1 MTDTLKIRII
11 QKLDLLPTKTLE
23 QVLSFIEFLVWQ
35 KKAVASSAKST
46 PEQPE
51 TWQPEDRQWLESD
64 VSNLALHE
72 PYEWQPG
79 EAENGTPVTIN
90 FDQGT
95 ITIQE

>member
-1 MTDTLKIRII
+1 MTDSLKVRIT
-11 QKLDLLPTKTLE
+11 QKLDLLPAKTLE

-35 KKAVASSAKST
+35 KKEVTDAADL
-46 PEQPE
+46 PLQQPDS
-51 TWQPEDRQWLESD
+51 WQSEDRQWLESD
-64 VSNLALHE
+64 VSNLSLHE

-79 EAENGTPVTIN
+79 ELEKGTPVKIN